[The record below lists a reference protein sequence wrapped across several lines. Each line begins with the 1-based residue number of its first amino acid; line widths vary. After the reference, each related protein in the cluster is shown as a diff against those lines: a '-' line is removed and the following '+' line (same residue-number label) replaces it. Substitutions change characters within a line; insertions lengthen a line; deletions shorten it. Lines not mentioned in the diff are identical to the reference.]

1 MKKESEIIKEKEIV
15 KEKTANNCKELQTTA
30 KKQQKNSKKNKKRGF
45 SLGCLI
51 GMHAYVNGRCMYCGK
66 KL

>member
-1 MKKESEIIKEKEIV
+1 MKKETEIIKEKEIV
-15 KEKTANNCKELQTTA
+15 KEEAI
-30 KKQQKNSKKNKKRGF
+30 KKQQKSSKKVAKKRGF

>member
-1 MKKESEIIKEKEIV
+1 MKKETEIIKEKETV
-15 KEKTANNCKELQTTA
+15 KEKEE
-30 KKQQKNSKKNKKRGF
+30 NSKKDIKKAKKRGF